1 MNNPAPDLLYNFTQ
15 TIIEYLPNLLA
26 GVLLIGLGW
35 FLGWFVKRVIMQLL
49 VIFKLDRLL
58 QKTRWGSQL
67 TSADVRFALYNF
79 IGNIAFIIILMI
91 FLNNALSVMN
101 LTVLSHTLEMG
112 ILYLPRLVIAL
123 LIFGIGWMI
132 AGWVAGA
139 IQRALIKE
147 RVPRATLVSRFAK
160 AVLVLFFSTMAL
172 TELSIAPEIV
182 VIGFTTMIV
191 TLGAITVV
199 FVARGGKGLVTK
211 VLDTFDDDDAPPAR
225 SSRKSKGS

>member
-1 MNNPAPDLLYNFTQ
+1 MDSPARDLLSNFTQ
-15 TIIEYLPNLLA
+15 TLVQYLPSLLA
-26 GVLLIGLGW
+26 GILLIGVGW
-35 FLGWFVKRVIMQLL
+35 FLGWFAKRVIMQLL

-67 TSADVRFALYNF
+67 SSADVRYALYNF
-79 IGNIAFIIILMI
+79 VGNIALVIILMI

-123 LIFGIGWMI
+123 LIVGIGWMI

-147 RVPRATLVSRFAK
+147 RVPRATLVSRFSK
-160 AVLVLFFSTMAL
+160 SVLVLFFSTMAL
-172 TELSIAPEIV
+172 TELDIAPEIV
-182 VIGFTTMIV
+182 VIGFTTIIV

-199 FVARGGKGLVTK
+199 FVARGGKGLVNK
-211 VLDTFDDDDAPPAR
+211 VLETFDDDGPAPRKAR
-225 SSRKSKGS
+225 RKEA

>member
-1 MNNPAPDLLYNFTQ
+1 
-15 TIIEYLPNLLA
+15 
-26 GVLLIGLGW
+26 
-35 FLGWFVKRVIMQLL
+35 
-49 VIFKLDRLL
+49 
-58 QKTRWGSQL
+58 
-67 TSADVRFALYNF
+67 
-79 IGNIAFIIILMI
+79 
-91 FLNNALSVMN
+91 MN